1 MTHSHGN
8 SQLQGLDAFCSRDH
22 HYHEGDRFGRM
33 FANLPP
39 LFTDPRVL
47 DNLGKPT
54 GVMDGGPNG
63 TVSQTN
69 PVGFVFFGQFVDH
82 DITLDVSSSFDS
94 INTPSEIRN
103 VRTAT
108 LDLDCVYGLGP
119 EAQPYLFHA
128 SGAFQGVK
136 LVTGADVGTGPHAAD
151 DLPRAGEVALI
162 GDFRNDENRILSQM
176 QLAMLKF
183 HNRLCD
189 DLAGDYS
196 GKELYE
202 EARRL
207 CMWHYQWCVVHDF
220 LAGICGEGVV
230 SRILAEGR
238 QFYKPK
244 SPFIPVE
251 FSVAGFRFGH
261 SMVPMKVQT
270 QQGGNS
276 FELFGTVLGK
286 GFSPVGDPRAVTDMH
301 EMFETF
307 EGRNVQRAGRLDT
320 KLASDL
326 LALPARVDPEGRS
339 LATRNMI
346 RGQSFLLPS
355 GETVAREMGRPQAEI
370 DQVSDAARADE
381 PGLQHGTPLW
391 FYILK
396 EADLIGRENLDG
408 TRVPG
413 EGLGPVGATIV
424 GEVIIG
430 LIELD
435 PRSWLGANR
444 NWRPYKRSD
453 DPNVE
458 LSSVGHIMTYT

>member
-1 MTHSHGN
+1 MTTSHG
-8 SQLQGLDAFCSRDH
+8 SSPFAGLDAFCTRDH
-22 HYHEGDRFGRM
+22 QYQDGDRFGRM
-33 FANLPP
+33 FPKLAP

-47 DNLGKPT
+47 DTLGKPG
-54 GVMDGGPNG
+54 GVMDGDTQG
-63 TVSQTN
+63 TVSNTN
-69 PVGFVFFGQFVDH
+69 PVGHVFFGQFVDH
-82 DITLDVSSSFDS
+82 DITLDVTSSFES
-94 INTPSEIRN
+94 VNSPSATRN

-128 SGAFQGVK
+128 SGPFRGVK
-136 LVTGADVGTGPHAAD
+136 LITGADVGTGPHTVD
-151 DLPRAGEVALI
+151 DLPRAGDVALI
-162 GDFRNDENRILSQM
+162 GDFRNDENRILSQI
-176 QLAMLKF
+176 QLAMLRF

-189 DLAGDYS
+189 ELSAKYQ

-207 CMWHYQWCVVHDF
+207 CTWHYQWCVVHDF
-220 LAGICGEGVV
+220 LASVCGKGVV

-238 QFYKPK
+238 QFYTPHT
-244 SPFIPVE
+244 PFIPVE

-261 SMVPMKVQT
+261 TMVPMKVQT
-270 QQGGNS
+270 QQGGNT

-286 GFSPVGDPRAVTDMH
+286 GFSPIADPRAVTDMH
-301 EMFETF
+301 ELFETF
-307 EGRNVQRAGRLDT
+307 EGRTVQRAGRLDT

-355 GETVAREMGRPQAEI
+355 GETVARAMGRPEAEI
-370 DQVSDAARADE
+370 EQVSDASRNDE
-381 PGLQHGTPLW
+381 PGLTGGTPLW

-396 EADLIGRENLDG
+396 EASLIGRENLDG

-424 GEVIIG
+424 AETIIG

-435 PRSWLGANR
+435 ERSWLGANR
-444 NWRPYKRSD
+444 NWRPGTRSD
-453 DPNVE
+453 DPTVE
-458 LSSVGHIMTYT
+458 LSTVGHIVTYT